1 MVTTY
6 TCLKESAQ
14 CNVEIKKLLKK
25 LQVLPWIQKR
35 DKRWENKLQRW
46 LALATTTL
54 QVQLSF

>member
-25 LQVLPWIQKR
+25 LQVLPWMQKR
-35 DKRWENKLQRW
+35 DKKWENKL
-46 LALATTTL
+46 
-54 QVQLSF
+54 